1 VDRFRSVIVW
11 SDAAAHTSEMF
22 FTINTRGSIRELK
35 SHREVTLSQFVEA
48 VSFSL
53 FIGRAVTFE
62 VCDESFHVV
71 QRADFQ
77 RPPVTNN

>member
-1 VDRFRSVIVW
+1 VIVW

-22 FTINTRGSIRELK
+22 FTLNTHGIREIK
-35 SHREVTLSQFVEA
+35 SHREVTLNQFIEA

-62 VCDESFHVV
+62 VCDESFRVV

-77 RPPVTNN
+77 RSPVANN